1 VAPLTTRKEVRMDTA
16 LRICTVLA
24 LPVTAILAGCDTNGR
39 GFSLGSLTGSDRV
52 AFSCDDARG
61 FRVNYNDDG
70 NEAVVDVGDASYR
83 LELRDRDG
91 SRREYEGER
100 VDLTV
105 DGDEASLR
113 ISGDDDYTD
122 CEQI

>member
-1 VAPLTTRKEVRMDTA
+1 MSRPENHCDRACPLGYPLSCRTA
-16 LRICTVLA
+16 
-24 LPVTAILAGCDTNGR
+24 
-39 GFSLGSLTGSDRV
+39 DRV
-52 AFSCDDARG
+52 AFRCDDERV

-70 NEAVVDVGDASYR
+70 NEAVVDAGDASYR

>member
-52 AFSCDDARG
+52 AFRCDDERV
-61 FRVNYNDDG
+61 FRVSYNDDG
-70 NEAVVDVGDASYR
+70 NEAVVDAGDASYR